1 MKVKLRSFDGR
12 EILIDVEN
20 GKIKADFQGFRGAAC
35 ERMAEG
41 IEKLLSAKLSL
52 EKREK
57 KEEYYAEEAETVST
71 GG

>member
-1 MKVKLRSFDGR
+1 
-12 EILIDVEN
+12 
-20 GKIKADFQGFRGAAC
+20 
-35 ERMAEG
+35 MAEG